1 MLDIGTKFVLVAI
14 TLLSYVVFRI
24 FQQRILLRKLTN
36 TAVRGDALERANREK
51 ASTLSECSWSPTSQ
65 TLPILSR
72 RSSAR
77 FTQEIESRVEAHR
90 SNPVDLVRTITD
102 LCSRNYDAASAS
114 YFQGKEAGILTSA
127 TATKD
132 MFLSLCSS
140 CIRVGS
146 PHFLFKYFNE
156 MDDFEVS
163 RDLDFFNSI
172 VKILTFKRHYKVNL
186 SLNDL
191 YLNLVVARGI
201 EDEKSAQL
209 FRSIYSCMLYSSV
222 ETKEYWRAHKFYKQ
236 IERSGCPPSERDFL
250 NIVKATVAR
259 EDFRSLPR
267 LIEHTPLEVSKRG
280 LNIMISDLLDA
291 SRQEVITRIVED
303 VKAPIETVNE
313 ILSILKRRA
322 PEVPVVEAVATR
334 SDVTQT
340 SFEQLFPL
348 IQAQPLDDSTII
360 NLVTKFSTVTVPGA
374 IMVINHLLKR
384 LGDQSFIISQ
394 IVPLL
399 KQNVLNAC
407 FGPTVVPDG
416 YTYGIL
422 FKATQTFTDVMEVY
436 RISEA
441 QSTQSNFVPDE
452 HFLANCLL
460 AIAGKPITSSS
471 WIVTKSILQ
480 DMEGKFGARVN
491 GLCLSAL
498 INILTSSASLKEATP
513 EVYLEECGSLLSSH
527 NGRLKLH
534 VQAIECAVTLKKIK
548 WINELFQL
556 MVKAHGG
563 SVRQTSPPR
572 PNRLVAA
579 DVLGT
584 ETVDQLLSTAL
595 RADPSLISFC
605 LLLELVLLNK
615 LPLSEKSISGRVR
628 TNKRVTSILA
638 KYKYRLS

>member
-36 TAVRGDALERANREK
+36 RAVRGDTGERADREK
-51 ASTLSECSWSPTSQ
+51 ASTLSECSWSPRSQ
-65 TLPILSR
+65 TLPIVSR

-77 FTQEIESRVEAHR
+77 FSEEIESRVEAHR
-90 SNPVDLVRTITD
+90 SNPVELVRTITD

-127 TATKD
+127 TVTSE

-156 MDDFEVS
+156 MDDFEVG

-201 EDEKSAQL
+201 EDERSARL
-209 FRSIYSCMLYSSV
+209 FRSIYSCMLYSAV
-222 ETKEYWRAHKFYKQ
+222 ETKEYWRAHKFYKH

-250 NIVKATVAR
+250 NISKATVAR
-259 EDFRSLPR
+259 EDFKSLPR
-267 LIEHTPLEVSKRG
+267 LIEHTPLEMSKRG
-280 LNIMISDLLDA
+280 LNVMISDLLAA
-291 SRQEVITRIVED
+291 SRQEVITQIIGD
-303 VKAPIETVNE
+303 FTTPIETVNE
-313 ILSILKRRA
+313 LLSILKRRA
-322 PEVPVVEAVATR
+322 PGVPVVEAVATR
-334 SDVTQT
+334 SDVTET
-340 SFEQLFPL
+340 SFDQLFPL
-348 IQAQPLDDSTII
+348 IQAQALDDLTII
-360 NLVTKFSTVTVPGA
+360 NLVNKFSAVTVPRA

-384 LGDQSFIISQ
+384 LGDQSLVISQ

-399 KQNVLNAC
+399 KQNVINAC

-422 FKATQTFTDVMEVY
+422 FKATQTFTHVMEVY

-441 QSTQSNFVPDE
+441 QSTQSNFVPDQQ
-452 HFLANCLL
+452 FFINCLL

-471 WIVTKSILQ
+471 WIVTKSILEN
-480 DMEGKFGARVN
+480 MEGKYGTRIN
-491 GLCLSAL
+491 GFCLSAV
-498 INILTSSASLKEATP
+498 INILTSSANLKVSSP
-513 EVYLEECGSLLSSH
+513 EVYLEEFASLLASH
-527 NGRLKLH
+527 SARLKLH
-534 VQAIECAVTLKKIK
+534 VQAIEFAVTLKNIK

-556 MVKAHGG
+556 MVKVHGG
-563 SVRQTSPPR
+563 SVRKTSPPR
-572 PNRLVAA
+572 LTRSVSS

-584 ETVDQLLSTAL
+584 ETVDQLLSAAL

-615 LPLSEKSISGRVR
+615 LPLSERTISGRVR

-638 KYKYRLS
+638 KYKYRL